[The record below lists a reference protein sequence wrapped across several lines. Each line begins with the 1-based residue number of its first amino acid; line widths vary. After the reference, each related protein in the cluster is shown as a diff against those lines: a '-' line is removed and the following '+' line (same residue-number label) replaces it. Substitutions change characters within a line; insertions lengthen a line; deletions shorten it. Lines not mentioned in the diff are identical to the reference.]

1 MKKCR
6 KCGAVQND
14 DRTTCVDCG
23 AMLGRPMTEAEEAK
37 AEAVLDDKLDG
48 MAERAQDFYVS
59 IPQKVM
65 GILCILGVIAAV
77 VMLNL
82 VGVEKP
88 KLEELVPEHIQIFRH
103 DGGTTIAYGF
113 DPVTGENYEEEIPQY
128 YYTRNRQLEKSAK
141 AALLAGFFCAVAA
154 PALLFP
160 RFIWWL
166 DTLKYRLWYDWE
178 PSPPWFVV
186 SGRKIVA
193 YLIAVIGISGV
204 IYSYFL
210 YFG

>member
-1 MKKCR
+1 
-6 KCGAVQND
+6 
-14 DRTTCVDCG
+14 
-23 AMLGRPMTEAEEAK
+23 
-37 AEAVLDDKLDG
+37 
-48 MAERAQDFYVS
+48 
-59 IPQKVM
+59 M

-128 YYTRNRQLEKSAK
+128 YYTRNRQLERSAT
-141 AALLAGFFCAVAA
+141 AALLSGVFCAVAA

-193 YLIAVIGISGV
+193 YLIAVLGIGGI